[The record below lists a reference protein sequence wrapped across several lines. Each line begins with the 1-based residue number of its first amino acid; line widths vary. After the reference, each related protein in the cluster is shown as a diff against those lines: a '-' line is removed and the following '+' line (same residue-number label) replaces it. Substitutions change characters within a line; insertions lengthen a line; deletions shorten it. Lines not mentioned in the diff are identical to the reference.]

1 MGYPEVSHRSFPTP
15 GWPIRFERWSSS
27 LSDPNNGE
35 AGAGKDTF
43 FISVTGPNFSY
54 SNGGF
59 ITEGN
64 VQIHKE

>member
-1 MGYPEVSHRSFPTP
+1 MARLVRART
-15 GWPIRFERWSSS
+15 RFS
-27 LSDPNNGE
+27 
-35 AGAGKDTF
+35 
-43 FISVTGPNFSY
+43 ISVTGPNFSY